1 MTAGLVILLVLA
13 GWIWSAWRGP
23 REPVYSGKY
32 LSEWLLPTD
41 PGFVWLP
48 TDVYGHI
55 HDEMWDKLIAL
66 GKPPVVSQDSTQSSS
81 TVSAQFAAIAPDDR
95 RPNLGPEA
103 IPWLVRWMEA
113 QPSAMDHL
121 VTRAA
126 PWLPLAARQFLSRF
140 DDRPWTGRAGRWQV
154 AAHEGF
160 VILRTNAVSAVPAL
174 ARLMERE
181 DAELPLALS
190 LIDLGSEGTQVV
202 VHALEGPS
210 SSRRDT
216 AALALG
222 MSESRDA
229 IPALLRCVED
239 GHAGYHVLGAIG
251 RIEPVQPRLVVPLIH
266 VLESSSNSNVRE
278 NDQMMTIL
286 LLGLQG
292 ATASNALPVL
302 TRLHAALSSDE
313 ANAERRLLRRV
324 IRSISPDAE
333 RRLPPPGPRDDS
345 DEWP

>member
-1 MTAGLVILLVLA
+1 MTVGLVVLLFVT
-13 GWIWSAWRGP
+13 GWIWNAWRGP

-66 GKPPVVSQDSTQSSS
+66 GKPQP
-81 TVSAQFAAIAPDDR
+81 AAIVPSPTSSPT
-95 RPNLGPEA
+95 PNPPEPRLGPEA
-103 IPWLVRWMEA
+103 IPWLVRWMAA
-113 QPSAMDHL
+113 QPTAMDHL
-121 VTRAA
+121 VTHVA
-126 PWLPLAARQFLSRF
+126 PWLPLSARQFLSRF

-154 AAHEGF
+154 AAYEGF

-174 ARLMERE
+174 ARLVERE

-190 LIDLGSEGTQVV
+190 LVSLGSAGVEVV

-222 MSESRDA
+222 MTESREA
-229 IPALLRCVED
+229 IPALLRCVEN
-239 GHAGYHVLGAIG
+239 GHASYHVLGAIG
-251 RIEPVQPRLVVPLIH
+251 RIEPFQPRLVAPLIR
-266 VLESSSNSNVRE
+266 VLETPSTPPVRE
-278 NDQMMTIL
+278 NDQMMAIL

-302 TRLHAALSSDE
+302 TRLHAALSSEE
-313 ANAERRLLRRV
+313 ADAERRLLRRV
-324 IRSISPDAE
+324 IRSISPEVE